1 MPPMGDMHPAEDLVM
16 TKGSLEK
23 VSTLGKYFQSFLEL
37 VEDEKELHTIF
48 SMINHY
54 AQGKA
59 VPIEKKVV
67 NQLLH
72 KKRTNE

>member
-1 MPPMGDMHPAEDLVM
+1 MGNMPPIEDEIM

-23 VSTLGKYFQSFLEL
+23 ISNLGKFLQSCLEL
-37 VEDEKELHTIF
+37 VEDEKELHTLF

-54 AQGKA
+54 AQGKTI
-59 VPIEKKVV
+59 PTEKKVV

-72 KKRTNE
+72 KKRTNR